1 MTRLSRGRHGY
12 CVDMADIEMEL
23 SRRLHGQVRNEVNL
37 VFLPI
42 VQPLS
47 GGIIVEIKKTV
58 KREEDR
64 EWM

>member
-23 SRRLHGQVRNEVNL
+23 GRRLHGQVRNEVSL

-42 VQPLS
+42 VQLLS
-47 GGIIVEIKKTV
+47 GGIIEEIKKTL
-58 KREEDR
+58 REENKK
-64 EWM
+64 WM

>member
-23 SRRLHGQVRNEVNL
+23 GRRLHGQVRNEVSL

-42 VQPLS
+42 VQPPS
-47 GGIIVEIKKTV
+47 GHNRGNKK
-58 KREEDR
+58 KREER
-64 EWM
+64 GR